1 LGRTFE
7 LDNPPQKI
15 VSLSPSIT
23 EILFNLGYGKA
34 VVGVSS
40 FCKRPPETKDIPI
53 VGNYSHIK
61 TDMLK
66 DLNPDLIF
74 VITGYQRKFL
84 EEYGSYNIFPLPL
97 PLSVYGIID
106 MLHSVSLVIQHQDKA
121 IELEKELLKIL
132 EKYCCTQTKKKVYV
146 EFSLGGPVTFGA
158 FSYITHALNFV
169 GFQNIYG
176 NEPLSWITPDYQYVK
191 VHDPDIIIYEHLWGK
206 EPTLEWVRDFFAK
219 HGLDSSKAYKNN
231 AIFITPGK
239 YDFLAHHGP
248 SFIKEAIPWLS
259 SLT

>member
-1 LGRTFE
+1 M
-7 LDNPPQKI
+7 
-15 VSLSPSIT
+15 
-23 EILFNLGYGKA
+23 LFSLGYGKA

-40 FCKRPPETKDIPI
+40 FCKRPSDTKNIPV

-61 TDMLK
+61 EEMLK

-74 VITGYQRKFL
+74 VITGYQRRFL
-84 EEYGSYNIFPLPL
+84 EGYSQYNLFPLPL

-106 MLHSVSLVIQHQDKA
+106 LLHSVSLVIQHQDKA
-121 IELEKELLKIL
+121 MEIEKELLKIL
-132 EKYCCTQTKKKVYV
+132 EKYCCTQTSKKVYV

-158 FSYITHALNFV
+158 FSYITHALNLV
-169 GFQNIYG
+169 GFKNIYG

-191 VHDPDIIIYEHLWGK
+191 GQDPDIIIYEHLWGK
-206 EPTLEWVRDFFAK
+206 EPTQEEVKKLFAER
-219 HGLDSSKAYKNN
+219 GLDGSKAYRDD